1 MINFHSFEHLSLPT
15 LLKKQ
20 DKNNR
25 ARSCMWDSY
34 YFVQFEH
41 KSFFNLLENFG
52 KSTETAKNTFLVS
65 LSTLPC

>member
-1 MINFHSFEHLSLPT
+1 
-15 LLKKQ
+15 
-20 DKNNR
+20 
-25 ARSCMWDSY
+25 MWDSY

-65 LSTLPC
+65 LSTLSC